1 MIASMTGYGR
11 AERAGAQRTVTIEIR
26 SVNHRYYDCSVRAP
40 RLFTYLEEAVRARVQ
55 KAVTRGKVDVY
66 IMLDFGGAETP
77 DIALNAP
84 VLEGYLSALHGMA
97 DRYGLRED
105 LSVMA
110 LARLPE
116 VFSVRRAEVDAE
128 ALLVEVTAA
137 ADEALAMFL
146 EMRAREGARL
156 AEDMLS
162 RLDVV
167 EALIAEIEARAP
179 RTVAEY
185 HTRLEARMQ
194 EVLHGVG
201 VDENRILAEAALYAD
216 RVAVNEETVRLH
228 SHIAQAR
235 ALLRGGG
242 GVGRKLDFLIQEFNR
257 EANTIGSK
265 GNDAEIARLV
275 VDMKSEIEKIR
286 EQAQN
291 IE

>member
-1 MIASMTGYGR
+1 MVASMTGYGR
-11 AERAGAQRTVTIEIR
+11 AERVGAQRTVTIEIR

-55 KAVTRGKVDVY
+55 KAVSRGKVDVY
-66 IMLDFGGAETP
+66 VVLDFTDSEAP
-77 DIALNAP
+77 DIALNTP

-105 LSVMA
+105 LSVVS

-128 ALLVEVTAA
+128 ALLADVTAA
-137 ADEALAMFL
+137 TDEALTVFL

-156 AEDMLS
+156 AEDMLA
-162 RLDVV
+162 RLDAV
-167 EALIAEIEARAP
+167 EALTAKIEARAP
-179 RTVAEY
+179 RLLAEY
-185 HTRLEARMQ
+185 RARLEARMQ

-216 RVAVNEETVRLH
+216 RVAVDEETVRLH
-228 SHIAQAR
+228 SHIDQAR
-235 ALLRGGG
+235 ALLRAGG

-275 VDMKSEIEKIR
+275 VDLKSEIEKIR

>member
-11 AERAGAQRTVTIEIR
+11 AERVGAQRTVTIEVR
-26 SVNHRYYDCSVRAP
+26 SVNHRYYDCSVRSP

-55 KAVTRGKVDVY
+55 RAVTRGKVDVY
-66 IMLDFGGAETP
+66 IMLDFADAEKSN
-77 DIALNAP
+77 IALNTS
-84 VLEGYLSALHGMA
+84 VLEGYLSALRGMA

-116 VFSVRRAEVDAE
+116 VFSVRQAEVDAE
-128 ALLVEVTAA
+128 ALLAEVTAA
-137 ADEALAMFL
+137 TDEALAAFS

-156 AEDMLS
+156 AEDMLT
-162 RLDVV
+162 RLGVV
-167 EALIAEIEARAP
+167 ETLTAAIEARAP
-179 RTVAEY
+179 RTAVEY
-185 HTRLEARMQ
+185 RARLEARMQ
-194 EVLHGVG
+194 EVLHGAG

-216 RVAVNEETVRLH
+216 RVAVDEETVRLH
-228 SHIAQAR
+228 SHIDQAR
-235 ALLRGGG
+235 ALLRAGG

-275 VDMKSEIEKIR
+275 VDLKSEIEKIR

>member
-66 IMLDFGGAETP
+66 IMLDFAGAETP
-77 DIALNAP
+77 DIALNVP
-84 VLEGYLSALHGMA
+84 VLEGYLSALRGMA

-128 ALLVEVTAA
+128 ALLAEVTAA
-137 ADEALAMFL
+137 ADEALAVFL

-156 AEDMLS
+156 AEDMLA
-162 RLDVV
+162 RLDAV
-167 EALIAEIEARAP
+167 EALTAGIEARAP

-185 HTRLEARMQ
+185 HARLEARMQ

-216 RVAVNEETVRLH
+216 RVAVNEEIVRLH

-235 ALLRGGG
+235 ALLHGGG

-265 GNDAEIARLV
+265 GNDTEIARLV
-275 VDMKSEIEKIR
+275 VDLKSEIEKIR